1 MQIARPQWCSAVEAE
16 DSCPARG
23 QRRQGPRLPATVL
36 GRGGR
41 GQNSIASLARTGI
54 AVPQWCSAVKAEDSR
69 PASTCH
75 RTRSRARNGARP
87 WRPRTAGHRLP
98 SHGRAGAARNGAR
111 PWRPRTVVVRQ
122 VERSPLPRPHPI
134 NSDSPGAT
142 GQCSPGHADLRVCS
156 SRAVRA
162 PRTGR
167 TLAEWTS
174 LASYAYAARRR
185 VAEARPLRH
194 AVADSFCQ
202 PMAAGASWRYGRL
215 GSAAAAAGA
224 ADAGD
229 SWGRAGRVRVGIRVE
244 VRRYPRGGLR
254 GCRCSGGLV
263 AQPAHHERRAGDAS
277 FVAGGRRTRSA
288 SLIES

>member
-1 MQIARPQWCSAVEAE
+1 
-16 DSCPARG
+16 
-23 QRRQGPRLPATVL
+23 
-36 GRGGR
+36 
-41 GQNSIASLARTGI
+41 
-54 AVPQWCSAVKAEDSR
+54 
-69 PASTCH
+69 
-75 RTRSRARNGARP
+75 
-87 WRPRTAGHRLP
+87 
-98 SHGRAGAARNGAR
+98 
-111 PWRPRTVVVRQ
+111 VVVRQ